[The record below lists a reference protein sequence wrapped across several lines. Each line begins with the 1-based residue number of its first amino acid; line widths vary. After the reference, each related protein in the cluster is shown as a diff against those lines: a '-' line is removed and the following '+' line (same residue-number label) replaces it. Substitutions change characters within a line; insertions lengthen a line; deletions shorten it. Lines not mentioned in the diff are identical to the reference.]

1 MPCCAKE
8 KERCEYQRASKR
20 NAVEKAARL
29 QAEVDKLS
37 SQAADA
43 VDSLEAH
50 TAAAEKTASEDLA
63 VMPPT
68 NAAGEI
74 DALNKKLEETL
85 EMAAAATEMAE
96 SEAAERKKLSAELQE
111 SASREN
117 ELRLLAENAIAEAQ
131 EKGSW
136 VCLHSLQVKKL
147 PTLH

>member
-96 SEAAERKKLSAELQE
+96 SEAVSCF
-111 SASREN
+111 SRCWHCGSTSSRLDDKREI
-117 ELRLLAENAIAEAQ
+117 LRNL
-131 EKGSW
+131 W
-136 VCLHSLQVKKL
+136 R
-147 PTLH
+147 TR